1 MFVVNI
7 GFVVY
12 VIGVLGLVYMV
23 TRRWSRSV
31 NRAIKAHQDLARG
44 VADLA
49 NRIERLEKKLG
60 QHEQAKP

>member
-1 MFVVNI
+1 MI
-7 GFVVY
+7 GFGIGFVY

-49 NRIERLEKKLG
+49 DRMERLEKKLG
-60 QHEQAKP
+60 EHEQAKP